1 MLDKIQRMLIISL
14 YRQATREHYSIRL
27 LCKKTS
33 TLLFV
38 SVSGLL
44 ASSTSYYLQATY
56 STFYYLN
63 QTCILI
69 SLKIELLS

>member
-1 MLDKIQRMLIISL
+1 MLIISL
-14 YRQATREHYSIRL
+14 YRQATREHIRL
-27 LCKKTS
+27 LYKKTS

-44 ASSTSYYLQATY
+44 ASSTSYYLLATY